1 MRAESGV
8 PASRRD
14 VVVAG
19 VTSSLLSYSR
29 PPTVQAAPSLE
40 ERRVPRTRISED
52 LEISKVI
59 KGCWQ
64 LGGGHRGG
72 RSDRTSGHAAVE
84 DIHTFVQ
91 NGITTLDTADIYG
104 PSEKIIG
111 SYRKE
116 FPSEGRDCQ
125 VLTKFCCFND
135 AMERAGHLDFV
146 SASLDRSREN
156 IGVECLD
163 CVQFFWADYGVKQYV
178 SAALSLSEL
187 QARGVTRTVGVT
199 NFDVQRLDE
208 LVKAGVRVAT
218 NQIQYSLLDTRP
230 ENGMTEFCAS
240 NGIVILPYGTVAGG
254 FLSSKYLGKPAEECV
269 IMPLSLVDICD
280 VPNLTVCVCRV
291 RMNTYSLQKY
301 ASIIRQRG
309 GWDWF
314 QRLLQT
320 LHNVANVRGV
330 SIADVASRW
339 VLQKN
344 GVGSIIVGARN
355 TEHID
360 DHMKLFQ
367 FALTDDDLGQIQE
380 VLDQGRRPTSDVYTF
395 ERGGSW

>member
-1 MRAESGV
+1 MRFRKPTPLLCVLTQDVCTLLVYFESEPHQCFQMVVVRAESGV

-14 VVVAG
+14 VLVAG
-19 VTSSLLSYSR
+19 VTSSLVLGQSYSR
-29 PPTVQAAPSLE
+29 PPTVRADPPLE

-72 RSDRTSGHAAVE
+72 RNDRTSGQAAVE

-116 FPSEGRDCQ
+116 FPSESRNCQ
-125 VLTKFCCFND
+125 VLTKFCCFGD
-135 AMERAGHLDFV
+135 AMGRAGHLDFV
-146 SASLDRSREN
+146 SASLNRSREN

-178 SAALSLSEL
+178 SAALSLADL
-187 QARGVTRTVGVT
+187 AAKGVTRTIGVT

-208 LVKAGVRVAT
+208 LVNAGVRVAT

-254 FLSSKYLGKPAEECV
+254 FLSDFYLGKPAEECV
-269 IMPLSLVDICD
+269 HAVIP
-280 VPNLTVCVCRV
+280 
-291 RMNTYSLQKY
+291 
-301 ASIIRQRG
+301 
-309 GWDWF
+309 
-314 QRLLQT
+314 
-320 LHNVANVRGV
+320 
-330 SIADVASRW
+330 
-339 VLQKN
+339 
-344 GVGSIIVGARN
+344 
-355 TEHID
+355 
-360 DHMKLFQ
+360 
-367 FALTDDDLGQIQE
+367 
-380 VLDQGRRPTSDVYTF
+380 GRYL
-395 ERGGSW
+395 